1 MNLIKKLFG
10 KKERSVKSDSKAP
23 FIVKLEHDFIP
34 RLMEMINKEKD
45 HLDFLKQS
53 NAPKRMIQ
61 ASQKSLEHFEKR
73 LQQYNDYLAHLK
85 ALRAEMIP

>member
-1 MNLIKKLFG
+1 MNFIEKLFG
-10 KKERSVKSDSKAP
+10 KKERSVKSDRKAP

-34 RLMEMINKEKD
+34 RLMEMIDKEKD

-73 LQQYNDYLAHLK
+73 LKEYNDYLAHLK

>member
-1 MNLIKKLFG
+1 MNLIEKLFG
-10 KKERSVKSDSKAP
+10 KKERSVKSNHRAP

-34 RLMEMINKEKD
+34 HVMEMIDKQKN
-45 HLDFLKQS
+45 HLEFLKQS

-61 ASQKSLEHFEKR
+61 TNQKSLEHFEKR
-73 LQQYNDYLAHLK
+73 LQEYTDYLAHLK

>member
-1 MNLIKKLFG
+1 MNLIEKLFG
-10 KKERSVKSDSKAP
+10 KKERSVKSESKSP

-34 RLMEMINKEKD
+34 RLMEMIDKEKD

-73 LQQYNDYLAHLK
+73 LQEYNDYLAHLK